1 MTTFEQLPE
10 MMAILLKKVESLETS
25 ISEIKDN
32 IKHYD
37 RLLDVEEASELL
49 KKSVSTIYRMTHEKD
64 IPHIKQGNRVY
75 FKESELYEWLDKN
88 RREDN
93 HTTLADIEEMMS
105 KQAAAYTRKKNK
117 SRAIRSSMVKNK
129 YICS

>member
-1 MTTFEQLPE
+1 MEETMTTFEQLPE

-105 KQAAAYTRKKNK
+105 TQAAAYARKKK
-117 SRAIRSSMVKNK
+117 
-129 YICS
+129 

>member
-1 MTTFEQLPE
+1 MEETMTTFEQLPE

-37 RLLDVEEASELL
+37 RLLYVEEASELL

-64 IPHIKQGNRVY
+64 IPQIKQGNRVY

-105 KQAAAYTRKKNK
+105 TQAAAYARKKK
-117 SRAIRSSMVKNK
+117 
-129 YICS
+129 

>member
-37 RLLDVEEASELL
+37 RLLDVEEASELQIGRA
-49 KKSVSTIYRMTHEKD
+49 SCRE
-64 IPHIKQGNRVY
+64 RV
-75 FKESELYEWLDKN
+75 
-88 RREDN
+88 
-93 HTTLADIEEMMS
+93 
-105 KQAAAYTRKKNK
+105 
-117 SRAIRSSMVKNK
+117 
-129 YICS
+129 